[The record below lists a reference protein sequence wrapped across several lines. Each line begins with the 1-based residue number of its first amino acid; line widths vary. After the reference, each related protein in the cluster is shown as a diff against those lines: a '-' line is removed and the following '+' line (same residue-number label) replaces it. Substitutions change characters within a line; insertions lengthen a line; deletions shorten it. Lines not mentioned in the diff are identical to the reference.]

1 MILQV
6 GTGDGWSDV
15 AREFRNEDGSLNPV
29 AAVFFAA
36 YVFVVGLGGWR
47 TGVVGCWLG
56 NEKHKASGADCDQI
70 DGLARFACENALLT
84 FSALLWQCC
93 ST

>member
-36 YVFVVGLGGWR
+36 YVFVVGLG
-47 TGVVGCWLG
+47 
-56 NEKHKASGADCDQI
+56 E
-70 DGLARFACENALLT
+70 
-84 FSALLWQCC
+84 
-93 ST
+93 